1 MTARVGVMSDVGIKH
16 HCPEFFPPDM
26 VVQKAMHPVH
36 LQTNIF
42 KGIKPPLET
51 KTYTDFA
58 RYPINDLANFAT
70 VAAPARQQEAIMD
83 SVYNYR
89 KRIGSTN
96 VPRDPDEGYVVAL
109 KDTHV
114 PFGMKRP
121 EDDTTSIASSS
132 MLSSAPTMYNSAELT
147 LGKSTRREGMR
158 QFDQEFQVAKSFME
172 PQSRA
177 MIANLAQGENME
189 NILKIVFPG
198 GFGARGAMEGF
209 QNHGEVLS
217 KLNREYHGDRQSLAM
232 IARADAAAKSQGVIP
247 DQSNFLSSIMGF
259 GGQARM
265 EALEE
270 AADDD
275 E

>member
-1 MTARVGVMSDVGIKH
+1 M
-16 HCPEFFPPDM
+16 
-26 VVQKAMHPVH
+26 
-36 LQTNIF
+36 F
-42 KGIKPPLET
+42 KGIKPPPET

-70 VAAPARQQEAIMD
+70 VAAPVRHQEAIMD

-96 VPRDPDEGYVVAL
+96 VPSDPDEGYAVAL
-109 KDTHV
+109 KDTHI

-147 LGKSTRREGMR
+147 LGKLNRREAMR
-158 QFDQEFQVAKSFME
+158 QFDQEFKIAKSFME
-172 PQSRA
+172 PESRA
-177 MIANLAQGENME
+177 MIANLAQGEDMK
-189 NILKIVFPG
+189 NILNIVFPA
-198 GFGARGAMEGF
+198 GFGARGPIQGY
-209 QNHGEVLS
+209 QKHGTVLS
-217 KLNREYHGDRQSLAM
+217 ILNKEYQGDSKSLAM
-232 IARADAAAKSQGVIP
+232 IARAEAAAKSQGVIP

-259 GGQARM
+259 AAEGVM
-265 EALEE
+265 EKVEE